1 MSLPSGQRVPY
12 GVAVQMQGGVPGMA
26 QMPAGMSPV
35 GGIPGMQGMQG
46 LGGMPG
52 MTAVQ
57 MQAGGM
63 SRASN
68 GLGGMYPGAEKQG
81 MLPGAPQGY
90 PGLGQAGLLATSSS
104 LGQPGAAYYGS
115 GQPTYIPVSCADGQQ
130 RYMVSPNYGLR
141 TTSPLGSSQ
150 SMMSS
155 SPYPLGMGGYSMQS
169 SMAQQVPVTMTSLV
183 SQAGSPYPTYIGSQ
197 FTPLQIQASQNPYA
211 GHPLYPSPYA
221 GLQMQQGQVP
231 SSQFSRVATV
241 PVGGPSPSGLPL
253 AYPTAAHYQGP

>member
-1 MSLPSGQRVPY
+1 PDVNKLTIVSRSAQIIEEKKHDQRNKNSQSLQVKWFDRVSGQRVPY

-115 GQPTYIPVSCADGQQ
+115 GQPTYIP
-130 RYMVSPNYGLR
+130 
-141 TTSPLGSSQ
+141 
-150 SMMSS
+150 
-155 SPYPLGMGGYSMQS
+155 S